1 MSKKKTK
8 TKEDKK
14 KKQDRKIITNV
25 LTSVGRAVLQLV
37 VKPFQIIDVALS
49 VVTFKKGLI

>member
-37 VKPFQIIDVALS
+37 VKPFQIIDVAPS